1 LKTKLS
7 LSLLYFFSTF
17 LLVSFSDPYLIKRIS
32 DQDYRYEFYVTD
44 KTVTPKA
51 KKVYYWFKGGAIHSA
66 QGDFGGDLLNEVFL
80 KTYHSNQIAEK
91 GNFKNGLKV
100 GFWKTWHPNG
110 SIESIQKW
118 TMGLRTG
125 MYYKYDE
132 NGLVAE
138 TGCYKNDKKQGKWY
152 DFVNKDT
159 IHYNNGLQA
168 LKKQKI
174 SKLDKLKL
182 KLQEI
187 KDEQNKKA
195 AIESEKTKIKQAKTA
210 ETEYIKAQEL
220 ALEKEK
226 ASANMRKKEA
236 DEAEKA
242 TKSTAKSIKKAVKE
256 DKKNKK
262 AVDKVNNE
270 ADLNSGVT
278 PKKENL
284 FNRYYNKLFKKKTS
298 K

>member
-7 LSLLYFFSTF
+7 LSLLYFFITF
-17 LLVSFSDPYLIKRIS
+17 LLVSFSDPYSIKRIS
-32 DQDYRYEFYVTD
+32 DQDFRYEFYVTN
-44 KTVTPKA
+44 KTITPKVN
-51 KKVYYWFKGGAIHSA
+51 KVYYWFKGGSIHSA

-100 GFWKTWHPNG
+100 GIWKTWHPNG
-110 SIESIQKW
+110 SIESTQKW
-118 TMGLRTG
+118 TKGLRTG

-152 DFVNKDT
+152 DFVKKDT
-159 IHYNNGLQA
+159 VNYNNGVPA

-174 SKLDKLKL
+174 SKLDKLTL
-182 KLQEI
+182 KLQEL
-187 KDEQNKKA
+187 KDEQNKKT

-210 ETEYIKAQEL
+210 EKEYIKAQEL

-226 ASANMRKKEA
+226 ASAKMRKKEA

-242 TKSTAKSIKKAVKE
+242 TKLTAKATKKALKE
-256 DKKNKK
+256 GKKNKK
-262 AVDKVNNE
+262 ALDKANNK
-270 ADLNSGVT
+270 ANINSGAT

>member
-1 LKTKLS
+1 MKTKLS
-7 LSLLYFFSTF
+7 LSLLYFFITF
-17 LLVSFSDPYLIKRIS
+17 LLVSFSDPYSIKRIS
-32 DQDYRYEFYVTD
+32 DQDFRYEFYVTN
-44 KTVTPKA
+44 KTITPKVN
-51 KKVYYWFKGGAIHSA
+51 KVYYWFKGGSIHSA

-100 GFWKTWHPNG
+100 GIWKTWHPNG
-110 SIESIQKW
+110 SIESTQKW
-118 TMGLRTG
+118 TKGLRTG

-152 DFVNKDT
+152 DFVKKDT
-159 IHYNNGLQA
+159 VNYNNGVPA

-174 SKLDKLKL
+174 SKLDKLTL
-182 KLQEI
+182 KLQEL
-187 KDEQNKKA
+187 KDEQNKKT

-210 ETEYIKAQEL
+210 EKEYIKAQEL

-226 ASANMRKKEA
+226 ASAKMRKKEA

-242 TKSTAKSIKKAVKE
+242 TKLTAKATKKALKE
-256 DKKNKK
+256 GKKNKK
-262 AVDKVNNE
+262 ALDKANNE
-270 ADLNSGVT
+270 ANINSGAT